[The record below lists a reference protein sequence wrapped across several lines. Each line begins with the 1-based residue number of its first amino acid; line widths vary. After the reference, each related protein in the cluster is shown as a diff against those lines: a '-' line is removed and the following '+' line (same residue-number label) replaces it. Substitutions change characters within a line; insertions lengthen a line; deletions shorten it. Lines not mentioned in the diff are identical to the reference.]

1 MTGWMTFN
9 QSQTCWRRWRQER
22 KEGSKETEDNRRTME
37 RKRRWKI
44 NRRKDR
50 YVCGNAAEEKI
61 HPSHFLKQ
69 ASVITFSTFSN
80 LSRGPHSGK

>member
-1 MTGWMTFN
+1 M
-9 QSQTCWRRWRQER
+9 WRQER

-50 YVCGNAAEEKI
+50 YVCVCVGMLQRKKFT
-61 HPSHFLKQ
+61 HLTS
-69 ASVITFSTFSN
+69 
-80 LSRGPHSGK
+80 

>member
-1 MTGWMTFN
+1 M
-9 QSQTCWRRWRQER
+9 WRQER

-50 YVCGNAAEEKI
+50 YVCVCVCGNAAEEKI

-69 ASVITFSTFSN
+69 ASVITFSN